1 MVESNRVLYDKG
13 EKPDHCIVIKYMP
26 HVGDSK
32 RAIDEYVSEICMHG
46 TNTLMIY
53 NVCEDSLLATPIMLD
68 LVLLSELFTRI
79 SAKSESDQENFHSFQ
94 TVLSGL
100 GFLLKAPLTSNKEPV
115 VNGLMAQKS
124 CILNLIRACLGIPP
138 ETHMYLEQKFS
149 LN

>member
-26 HVGDSK
+26 YVGDSK
-32 RAIDEYVSEICMHG
+32 RAIDEYVSKICMHG

-68 LVLLSELFTRI
+68 L
-79 SAKSESDQENFHSFQ
+79 

-138 ETHMYLEQKFS
+138 ETH
-149 LN
+149 